1 MRTKMIKYQVSCLQ
15 TREGEVF
22 YIKKRFLLFFWDVYI
37 HQECDDDGFYKDI
50 FITYK
55 SVEEA
60 IDSCKILNKYK

>member
-1 MRTKMIKYQVSCLQ
+1 MRTKMIKYRVSCLQ

-22 YIKKRFLLFFWDVYI
+22 YIKKRFLLFFWV
-37 HQECDDDGFYKDI
+37 CDDDGFYKDI